1 MGVWEERIFWRRW
14 QGWSP
19 GKEKR
24 IASCGLTRSSIIPL
38 RLLERLDRP
47 VRSGKA
53 RGSTREQQNAA
64 GTPEEPERGGVGILV
79 GRGHTQAGR
88 GARAEAGKGG
98 GAAKPAGC
106 PLNLG
111 IGDQPGWV

>member
-1 MGVWEERIFWRRW
+1 MGGED
-14 QGWSP
+14 
-19 GKEKR
+19 
-24 IASCGLTRSSIIPL
+24 
-38 RLLERLDRP
+38 LLAAVARVVSRQREADCKLWTHPQLHHPFTAVRTVRRP
-47 VRSGKA
+47 VWSGKA
-53 RGSTREQQNAA
+53 RASTHEQQNAA